1 MTAYLSG
8 IEVTDDGYLLFGE
21 LEAQGDGTPTVLESA
36 EQLWLKFHPHCEEID
51 FQPESPSLGATTRQ
65 RLSDMSNKLN
75 PVLEDID
82 RMRDRHRFLTRKE
95 RDERDRMSALA
106 ESSNRGKV
114 QSLEREQEA
123 HQRKEQ
129 LQQEVPSEKAT
140 DYSQATLRVVKTL
153 NSIRLIFPMLIKLL
167 NHEDQ
172 NNKDIEFGGNTLSK
186 GNKLWM
192 IGDYVYDEASTKNF
206 NSIKTFM
213 SWILMPL
220 LPQNEID
227 DIMTGEFNEWDKL
240 LARFLEKSVDP
251 GPPPKPL
258 DLLSLGDEQLNRSR
272 EHDAAMMQCIHEG
285 RHDENQ
291 DLFERGVTKLKQKL
305 DQVLGRR
312 FPGCKLQVYGSC
324 LSDLSTGK
332 ASDVDISIHIPALQK
347 AKKRFEAGSMTPKKY
362 ENELKRH
369 VYCVRGNLGDHDRD
383 FKDLQAVARARV
395 PVVKGCYRFAENPH
409 TQDGSLCFD
418 ICFFNDIAVRNST
431 LLKNYTDVDPV
442 AKNLMLAVKMWAK
455 DNHVCSAADERLSA
469 YAWVIL
475 TIFYLQQ
482 IGLLPNL
489 QSEDLMKKA
498 NFKCDFNDPLNRVN
512 ALNTSFV
519 PWKRVKAA
527 NAWRQLDEL
536 KDMPMC
542 VLLYGFFHFLTKH
555 FPTAFMAVS
564 IRTDFLPKAISG
576 KSTLSFFSIED
587 PFETYESHCPHDL
600 AGPAGPRGQAEIL
613 HLLQDGEKFL
623 KSVLQGE
630 KEVGTGELWL
640 GPQGIKIKRVPREVS
655 VRMTQPSEEGEKGAN
670 STNSDARSDD
680 NAAPDKNKTGNQ
692 NAGKKRRNGNRRNV
706 KRAPTNQPT
715 TGRSEQVPTA
725 PSGNAQQVKNK
736 GGGGKKRPQQRRG
749 KGQSHTRQP
758 SGQSSGE
765 SK

>member
-8 IEVTDDGYLLFGE
+8 IDVTDDGYLLFGE
-21 LEAQGDGTPTVLESA
+21 LEAQGDGTPAVLESA

-51 FQPESPSLGATTRQ
+51 FQPFTSESRSVGEKREQ
-65 RLSDMSNKLN
+65 LSDMSNKLN

-82 RMRDRHRFLTRKE
+82 RMRDRHRFLTRKQ
-95 RDERDRMSALA
+95 RDERDRLSALA

-123 HQRKEQ
+123 HQRKE
-129 LQQEVPSEKAT
+129 LKQEVPSEAT
-140 DYSQATLRVVKTL
+140 DYSQANLRVVKTL
-153 NSIRLIFPMLIKLL
+153 NSIRLVFPMLIKLL
-167 NHEDQ
+167 NHEDKD
-172 NNKDIEFGGNTLSK
+172 NKDIELEGETLSK

-206 NSIKTFM
+206 NNIKMFM
-213 SWILMPL
+213 SWILIPL

-240 LARFLEKSVDP
+240 LARFLEKSMAP
-251 GPPPKPL
+251 EPPPNPL
-258 DLLSLGDEQLNRSR
+258 DLLSLGDEQLRRAR
-272 EHDAAMMQCIHEG
+272 EHDAAMMECIHEG

-291 DLFERGVTKLKQKL
+291 DLFERAVNKLKQRL

-312 FPGCKLQVYGSC
+312 FPGCRLQVYGSC

-332 ASDVDISIHIPALQK
+332 ASDVDISIHIPALEK
-347 AKKRFEAGSMTPKKY
+347 AKKQFEAGSMTPKKY
-362 ENELKRH
+362 ESELKRH
-369 VYCVRGNLGDHDRD
+369 VYCVRGNLGDNDRD

-395 PVVKGCYRFAENPH
+395 PVVKGCYLFAENPH
-409 TQDGSLCFD
+409 TQCGSLCFD
-418 ICFFNDIAVRNST
+418 ICFFNDIAVRNSI

-527 NAWRQLDEL
+527 NAWRQPDEL

-564 IRTDFLPKAISG
+564 IRTDYLPKAISG

-600 AGPAGPRGQAEIL
+600 AGPACPHGQAEIWN
-613 HLLQDGEKFL
+613 LLQHGEKYL
-623 KSVLQGE
+623 KSALRGE
-630 KEVGTGELWL
+630 KQVATGELWL
-640 GPQGIKIKRVPREVS
+640 GPYGIRIRRVPRQVS
-655 VRMTQPSEEGEKGAN
+655 VRIKTQPSEDGAKGTN
-670 STNSDARSDD
+670 TNSDAPS
-680 NAAPDKNKTGNQ
+680 NKVAPDKNKTGNQ
-692 NAGKKRRNGNRRNV
+692 NTGKKKRNGNRRNV

-725 PSGNAQQVKNK
+725 PSGNTQQTKSK
-736 GGGGKKRPQQRRG
+736 GGKKRPQQRG
-749 KGQSHTRQP
+749 KGGRGNHTRQP